1 MFLDKK
7 GVRFKM
13 IEVRPKGCINELNF
27 GYNTKME
34 GCTNSS
40 SNIPKLG
47 EMLLGV
53 KNQDEEQ
60 TISNLG

>member
-13 IEVRPKGCINELNF
+13 IAVRPKGCINELNF

-40 SNIPKLG
+40 SDIPKLG
-47 EMLLGV
+47 DILL
-53 KNQDEEQ
+53 DDFA
-60 TISNLG
+60 